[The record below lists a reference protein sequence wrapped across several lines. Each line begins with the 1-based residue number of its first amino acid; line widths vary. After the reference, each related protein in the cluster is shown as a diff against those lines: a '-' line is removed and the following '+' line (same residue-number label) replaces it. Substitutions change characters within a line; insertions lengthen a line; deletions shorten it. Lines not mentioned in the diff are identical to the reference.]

1 MSHEQLIFDALKG
14 LVSNRVY
21 PDTFP
26 QPPAV
31 PVWPSIRYT
40 LIGGVIFEDSCGSG
54 IEETDNSEF
63 QIDIVAATA
72 TQRATLRDQVRTA
85 LNGLSVPASLNLAP
99 LHEYDAETKTYR
111 AILRVTVH
119 GSSV

>member
-1 MSHEQLIFDALKG
+1 MSHEILIFNALKS

-26 QPPAV
+26 QEPSL
-31 PVWPSIRYT
+31 PVWPSIRYAQ
-40 LIGGVIFEDSCGSG
+40 IGGQIFDDACGSG
-54 IEETDNSEF
+54 LSDTDSTEF
-63 QIDIVAATA
+63 QIDIVAITA